1 MSAITYK
8 VLISINICILLA
20 PESLSLIQ
28 QQNSSDETIRLRIE
42 LVLLEADV
50 LNKKTGQAVAG
61 LKKEDFVLYED
72 GVKQEITHFSQNKL
86 PLSVLI
92 LLDVSGSVLPSIKQL
107 REGALESLQNL
118 KPEDEIAVIIFA
130 AKPKLLLPFTRDK
143 QAAANSIRMANNQG
157 VGGETDPNEAI
168 YQAAAYLKSAT
179 NPQNRRVIIAISDD
193 VSTHKA
199 LPLSKSKTTQ
209 ELLESAGVI
218 CGLFFDSIYKKK
230 AEPRVEEYG
239 SVLQTVLIAGE
250 TDVIKSYVDTTGG
263 IAIQADQQNVKEGF
277 HSLIERLRTRYSFG
291 YISSN
296 SAQDSKFR
304 KIKLKISP
312 EVEKRKKGI
321 GIITRKGYSTRQ
333 PDKSSVLQ

>member
-1 MSAITYK
+1 LSAITYK
-8 VLISINICILLA
+8 VLLSINLFFLLA
-20 PESLSLIQ
+20 PDTLSLIQ
-28 QQNSSDETIRLRIE
+28 QQNNADETIRLRTE

-50 LNKKTGQAVAG
+50 LNKKTGQAVEG

-118 KPEDEIAVIIFA
+118 KPEDEIAVMIFA
-130 AKPKLLLPFTRDK
+130 AKPKLLLPFTKDK
-143 QAAANSIRMANNQG
+143 QAAANTIRTASNQG
-157 VGGETDPNEAI
+157 VGSETDPNEAI
-168 YQAAAYLKSAT
+168 YQSAAYLKNAT
-179 NPQNRRVIIAISDD
+179 NSQNRRVIIAISDD
-193 VSTHKA
+193 VSTHKV
-199 LPLSKSKTTQ
+199 LPLSKSKATQ
-209 ELLESAGVI
+209 EVLESAGVV

-230 AEPRVEEYG
+230 AETRVEEYG
-239 SVLQTVLIAGE
+239 SVLQTVLITGE
-250 TDVIKSYVDTTGG
+250 TDVIKSYVDRTGG
-263 IAIQADQQNVKEGF
+263 IAIQADQENIKKGF
-277 HSLIERLRTRYSFG
+277 HSLIERLRTRYSVG

-296 SAQDSKFR
+296 SAQDGKFR

-312 EVEKRKKGI
+312 EVERREKGI

-333 PDKSSVLQ
+333 TDKSGI